1 MITINIS
8 SEGTKAGKT
17 SVAMIIAK
25 ALCDA
30 GITGVVLSCDTYKSL
45 EEKFFTNR
53 KQLASRVTEAEV
65 TIYDD
70 ANTEFIEEKGGSF
83 GF

>member
-1 MITINIS
+1 MITIHIS
-8 SEGTKAGKT
+8 SEGTKSGKT

-25 ALCDA
+25 ALFDA
-30 GITGVVLSCDTYKSL
+30 NITGVVLSCDTYKSL
-45 EEKFFTNR
+45 EEKFFTNP
-53 KQLASRVTEAEV
+53 KELSSRVTEAEV

-70 ANTEFIEEKGGSF
+70 ANTEFIEEKGGAF